1 MEQKLWQTREKGVAE
16 RVCAGKMVPSC
27 RPGRRNGRQPASTS
41 ISVQVGAMGAST
53 HAAVHCHSPPG
64 GCALPLIPLFRAGAV
79 GGAAGATQL
88 ASRPYIAHIGLTL
101 AGLGAEEESKK
112 KKKVGRARGAGWDE
126 SMRCRIKHQRPR

>member
-1 MEQKLWQTREKGVAE
+1 
-16 RVCAGKMVPSC
+16 
-27 RPGRRNGRQPASTS
+27 
-41 ISVQVGAMGAST
+41 MGAST
-53 HAAVHCHSPPG
+53 HAAVHCHPPPG

-112 KKKVGRARGAGWDE
+112 KKEGRPRSRRRVGRVDAMQDQASEATLGTAD
-126 SMRCRIKHQRPR
+126 S